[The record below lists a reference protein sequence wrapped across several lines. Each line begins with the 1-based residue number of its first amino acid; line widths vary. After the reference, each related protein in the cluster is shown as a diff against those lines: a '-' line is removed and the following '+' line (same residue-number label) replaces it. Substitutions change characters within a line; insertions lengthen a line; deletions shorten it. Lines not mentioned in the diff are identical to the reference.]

1 MPFGGV
7 ASRRRIRQ
15 RERPRWPHSGAT
27 DHHRLRATVMR
38 CPTPDIRLRIACQ
51 NDTLWGTLSAS
62 AMSAS
67 LASTSAFAQPQE
79 SRDTEVASSPLLAIS
94 NETVQLYKQAFG
106 RGPTKVRTVLA
117 DTNTVV
123 ILLEDALTAGERT
136 LLEVGAVEQLRESR
150 QVIQDA
156 LAPALRSVVE
166 RTLGRGTRALIAGID
181 PGQATAAHVITLE
194 PAPSNGASNGSLSPG
209 SAA

>member
-1 MPFGGV
+1 
-7 ASRRRIRQ
+7 
-15 RERPRWPHSGAT
+15 
-27 DHHRLRATVMR
+27 
-38 CPTPDIRLRIACQ
+38 
-51 NDTLWGTLSAS
+51 
-62 AMSAS
+62 MSAS
-67 LASTSAFAQPQE
+67 PASTTAFPQPDE
-79 SRDTEVASSPLLAIS
+79 SPDAGAASSPLLAIS

-106 RGPTKVRTVLA
+106 RGPTKVRTLLA
-117 DTNTVV
+117 GTNTVV

-136 LLEVGAVEQLRESR
+136 LLDVGAVEQLRESR

-194 PAPSNGASNGSLSPG
+194 PAPPNGASNGSSPPD
-209 SAA
+209 SAAR